1 LNPTNINEVRRNS
14 LTSLNPII
22 LLLTATIIHRLK
34 QKKTKTSYCDTYAIQ
49 RFSNEGRKTN
59 TKVFTPTNHNRNKK
73 MNQSGIEANISIKLA
88 SRAGKRM
95 RTRHDWFLIL
105 LLIGL
110 ESGARVLVQSE
121 SEVKQNQ
128 SKHNITFHT
137 HLEKLSYYS
146 YGNTASCSLH
156 Q

>member
-1 LNPTNINEVRRNS
+1 
-14 LTSLNPII
+14 
-22 LLLTATIIHRLK
+22 
-34 QKKTKTSYCDTYAIQ
+34 
-49 RFSNEGRKTN
+49 
-59 TKVFTPTNHNRNKK
+59 

-95 RTRHDWFLIL
+95 RVRHDWFLVL
-105 LLIGL
+105 LLTGL

-137 HLEKLSYYS
+137 HLEKLFYYS
-146 YGNTASCSLH
+146 YAILLLAAFISSTLLSVFIASTQRLLQC
-156 Q
+156 QVGFKFFQIRY